1 MDASWVT
8 CLHLIASDGPELIS
22 CIYEKKKNTITL
34 YLKQLSLW
42 FWKYFLAPLIFIV
55 EKEAR
60 ILDLAAPNGH

>member
-22 CIYEKKKNTITL
+22 CIYEKKTTITL
-34 YLKQLSLW
+34 NLKQLSLW

-55 EKEAR
+55 GKEAR
-60 ILDLAAPNGH
+60 ILDLAAPNRH